1 MASEPLPIPGFAV
14 SVTSPANGA
23 RPRFS
28 ICTLVTRPGEYAEMV
43 ESFVSHGFTPADC
56 EYLYIDNSESN
67 RFDAFRG
74 YNLFL
79 SEARGDF
86 IVLCHQD
93 ILLLEDGRAELEQ
106 RLCELTA
113 HDPEW
118 ALCGNAGGVSFT
130 RLAIRISDPRGGE
143 NQFFGPFP
151 ARVTALDENFIVS
164 RRDANLAL
172 SHDLSGFHFYG
183 ADLCIVAD
191 FLGRSAWVIDF
202 HLRHKGGGKMDASF
216 YRQRKDVARKYQR
229 AVRSRWI
236 VMTCTYFFVSR
247 SPIVSQLLTSRGRVI
262 PVVTRYVRDFVRF
275 LRSRRHRRPR
285 GTEDALSQPGR
296 ARAERGNPVRVRA
309 AGGGA
314 VGRP

>member
-1 MASEPLPIPGFAV
+1 MAAEPLPIPGFVISLAL
-14 SVTSPANGA
+14 PADGA

-43 ESFVSHGFTPADC
+43 GSFVSHGFTPADC
-56 EYLYIDNSESN
+56 EYLYLDNSESN

-93 ILLLEDGRAELEQ
+93 ILLLEDGRAELEE
-106 RLCELTA
+106 RLDELTA

-118 ALCGNAGGVSFT
+118 ALCGNAGGVAFT
-130 RLAIRISDPRGGE
+130 RVAVRISDPYGDNR
-143 NQFFGPFP
+143 FIGPFP
-151 ARVTALDENFIVS
+151 ARVTALDENFIVI
-164 RRDANLAL
+164 RREANLAL

-202 HLRHKGGGKMDASF
+202 HLRHKGVGKKGASY
-216 YRQRKDVARKYQR
+216 YRQRNDVARKYQR
-229 AVRSRWI
+229 ALRSRWI
-236 VMTCTYFFVSR
+236 VSTATYFFLSG
-247 SPIVSQLLTSRGRVI
+247 SPIVSRLLTSRALVI
-262 PVVTRYVRDFVRF
+262 PVVTRY
-275 LRSRRHRRPR
+275 L
-285 GTEDALSQPGR
+285 
-296 ARAERGNPVRVRA
+296 
-309 AGGGA
+309 AGGIRLVRRKMIA
-314 VGRP
+314 VLGK

>member
-1 MASEPLPIPGFAV
+1 MAAEPLPVPGFVV
-14 SVTSPANGA
+14 SVTSPADGA

-28 ICTLVTRPGEYAEMV
+28 IGTLVTRRDEYAEMV

-56 EYLYIDNSESN
+56 EYLYLDNSESN

-86 IVLCHQD
+86 IILCHQD

-106 RLCELTA
+106 RLHELTA

-118 ALCGNAGGVSFT
+118 ALCGNAGSVAFA
-130 RLAIRISDPRGGE
+130 RPLAIRISDPNGE
-143 NQFFGPFP
+143 NQSNGPFP
-151 ARVTALDENFIVS
+151 ARVMALDENFIVV
-164 RRDANLAL
+164 RREANLAL

-202 HLRHKGGGKMDASF
+202 HLRHKSAGKVAVLSF
-216 YRQRKDVARKYQR
+216 FRQRKDVACKYQR
-229 AVRSRWI
+229 AYRSRWM
-236 VMTCTYFFVSR
+236 MTAVTCFFLSG
-247 SPIVSQLLTSRGRVI
+247 SPIVSRLMNSFVI
-262 PVVTRYVRDFVRF
+262 RILADNYIYNRNRLAQRKMIAV
-275 LRSRRHRRPR
+275 
-285 GTEDALSQPGR
+285 PGK
-296 ARAERGNPVRVRA
+296 
-309 AGGGA
+309 
-314 VGRP
+314 

>member
-1 MASEPLPIPGFAV
+1 MTSEPALVPAFVV
-14 SVTSPANGA
+14 SVTSRADEA

-28 ICTLVTRPGEYAEMV
+28 ICTLVTRPSEYAEMV

-67 RFDAFRG
+67 RFEAYRG

-93 ILLLEDGRAELEQ
+93 ILLLKDGRAELEQ
-106 RLCELTA
+106 RLDELTP

-118 ALCGNAGGVSFT
+118 ALCGNAGGVSFA
-130 RLAIRISDPRGGE
+130 RLAVRISDRFAE
-143 NQFFGPFP
+143 NQFFGRFP
-151 ARVTALDENFIVS
+151 ARVTALDEDFIVV
-164 RRDANLAL
+164 RREANLAL
-172 SHDLSGFHFYG
+172 SQDLSGFHFYG

-202 HLRHKGGGKMDASF
+202 HLRHNGLAKKDANF

-229 AVRSRWI
+229 ASRSRWI
-236 VMTCTYFFVSR
+236 VTTASYFFLSGSPSASR
-247 SPIVSQLLTSRGRVI
+247 LLTSRALVI
-262 PVVTRYVRDFVRF
+262 PVVIRYLADLFRG
-275 LRSRRHRRPR
+275 LRSGQRK
-285 GTEDALSQPGR
+285 
-296 ARAERGNPVRVRA
+296 
-309 AGGGA
+309 
-314 VGRP
+314 

>member
-1 MASEPLPIPGFAV
+1 MATESPPIPGFV
-14 SVTSPANGA
+14 KPVTSRADEA

-79 SEARGDF
+79 SEAQGHF
-86 IVLCHQD
+86 IILCHQD

-106 RLCELTA
+106 RLDELTP

-118 ALCGNAGGVSFT
+118 ALCGNAGGISFA
-130 RLAIRISDPRGGE
+130 RLAVRVSDRFAE
-143 NQFFGPFP
+143 NQSFGTFP
-151 ARVTALDENFIVS
+151 ARAMALDENFIVV
-164 RRDANLAL
+164 RRESNLAL
-172 SHDLSGFHFYG
+172 SQDLSGFHFYG

-202 HLRHKGGGKMDASF
+202 HLHHKGLAKRDANF
-216 YRQRKDVARKYQR
+216 YRQRKDAARKYQR
-229 AVRSRWI
+229 VLRSRWM
-236 VMTCTYFFVSR
+236 VTPSTYFFLSGSR
-247 SPIVSQLLTSRGRVI
+247 TRSRLLTSRALVI
-262 PVVTRYVRDFVRF
+262 PVVVRYLADLFRAM
-275 LRSRRHRRPR
+275 RS
-285 GTEDALSQPGR
+285 G
-296 ARAERGNPVRVRA
+296 ERK
-309 AGGGA
+309 
-314 VGRP
+314 

>member
-1 MASEPLPIPGFAV
+1 MAPEPLPIPDFVV
-14 SVTSPANGA
+14 SMTSPAEGA

-28 ICTLVTRPGEYAEMV
+28 ICTLVTRRGEYAEMV
-43 ESFVSHGFTPADC
+43 ASFVSHGFTPADC

-106 RLCELTA
+106 RLYELTA

-118 ALCGNAGGVSFT
+118 ALCGNAGGVTFT
-130 RLAIRISDPRGGE
+130 RVAVRISDRYGD
-143 NQFFGPFP
+143 NRIAGPFP
-151 ARVTALDENFIVS
+151 ARVTALDENFIVM
-164 RRDANLAL
+164 RREANLAL

-191 FLGRSAWVIDF
+191 FLGHSAWVIDF
-202 HLRHKGGGKMDASF
+202 HLRHKGVGKKGASF

-229 AVRSRWI
+229 ALRSRWI
-236 VMTCTYFFVSR
+236 VTPATYFFLSG
-247 SPIVSQLLTSRGRVI
+247 SPIVSRLLTWRALVI
-262 PVVTRYVRDFVRF
+262 PVVTRY
-275 LRSRRHRRPR
+275 L
-285 GTEDALSQPGR
+285 
-296 ARAERGNPVRVRA
+296 
-309 AGGGA
+309 AGGIRLVQRKMIA
-314 VGRP
+314 VLGK